1 MVGRVLVKCP
11 SLLIIYRSGYP
22 KKTFSNR
29 DGRFKTTISFNLLT
43 EADFLQC
50 QSLKTPINR
59 GEHSKN
65 LPLENRLTKSVAR
78 L

>member
-22 KKTFSNR
+22 KETFSNR
-29 DGRFKTTISFNLLT
+29 DGCSKAAISFNLLT
-43 EADFLQC
+43 EVDFLKC
-50 QSLKTPINR
+50 QSLKMPINR